1 MLSRKQKEQLVEEE
15 SKRLEKNKTLV
26 LTNFAGLPV
35 GKVNALRKSLK
46 EIGATYRVIKK
57 RLLGLVFQKHDVKL
71 NPKELEGQIGVVFSP
86 KDIAETAQIVYK
98 FGKENAEKFKIVGGV
113 EIEGKK
119 VLKAEEVKIIGS
131 LPPREVLLGQLVYML
146 GSPIRKFMFVLQE
159 QGKKLR

>member
-71 NPKELEGQIGVVFSP
+71 NPK
-86 KDIAETAQIVYK
+86 
-98 FGKENAEKFKIVGGV
+98 
-113 EIEGKK
+113 
-119 VLKAEEVKIIGS
+119 
-131 LPPREVLLGQLVYML
+131 
-146 GSPIRKFMFVLQE
+146 
-159 QGKKLR
+159 